1 VSVDSL
7 PDLLRDPA
15 HVAKIPIEAIPA
27 LLCQL
32 PAVQSALA
40 ARLLSGPAPAG
51 GPEPEAD
58 ALLEVGE
65 AARRLG
71 TTRDWLYCHAHHL
84 PFTVRMGPRQL
95 RFSAKGLE
103 RYIRQ
108 RQGR

>member
-1 VSVDSL
+1 MVHNWL
-7 PDLLRDPA
+7 DLLRDPA
-15 HVAKIPIEAIPA
+15 HVAKIPLQAIPA

-32 PAVQSALA
+32 AAVQTALA
-40 ARLLSGPAPAG
+40 ARLLGEPEPAG
-51 GPEPEAD
+51 APEPEAD

-71 TTRDWLYCHAHHL
+71 TSKDWLYRHAHQL

>member
-1 VSVDSL
+1 VSVDGLS
-7 PDLLRDPA
+7 DLLRDPA
-15 HVAKIPIEAIPA
+15 HVAKIPLETIPA

-32 PAVQSALA
+32 AALQSALA
-40 ARLLSGPAPAG
+40 ARLLGETAPVG

-58 ALLEVGE
+58 ALLEVTE

-71 TTRDWLYCHAHHL
+71 TTRDWLYRHAHQL

-95 RFSAKGLE
+95 RFSAKGIE